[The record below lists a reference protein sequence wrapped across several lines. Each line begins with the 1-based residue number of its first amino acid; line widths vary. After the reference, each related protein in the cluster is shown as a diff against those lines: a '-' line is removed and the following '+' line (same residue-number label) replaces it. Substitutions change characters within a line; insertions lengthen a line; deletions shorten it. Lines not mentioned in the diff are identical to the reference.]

1 MKRIRNK
8 LKKEKMKKACLL
20 VGLICASAL
29 VGQATN
35 VEAMPAVLIDN
46 GRPDNEIY
54 DGNIES
60 NFGYGVEVAGASTG
74 ARISNVTITTSGD
87 YSHWGVYILSG
98 ATLDLTNVTINTSG
112 DTGCGLYNRDGT
124 TNISNSS
131 INTTGL
137 TARGLE
143 ADAGKVTL
151 KNVTIRTRG
160 SHSSGLSAYSTGKI
174 NMQYGSIY
182 TSDLSAVGAEAYNSS
197 SITLDDVDV
206 YSVGDALYTS
216 SGTITATVH
225 GQNIYGGTALLNE
238 AGSGSIAI
246 KAYNGSQLYGLTT
259 VGSGTAAITLDN
271 STWINP
277 GNSALTSLSLNSG
290 NVRFVAPASS
300 TYHALTV
307 NNLSGSGTFYLNS
320 NLSIGTSDMI
330 NVTNS
335 ASGSYRLIVNNQGG
349 NAGILKVVD
358 IGDSATNHASF
369 TGGTD
374 IGAYRYS
381 IAQGSTLASAYSGL
395 DNSDYYLYN
404 SGHPSTPVQAAI
416 GAGTSV
422 HSLWY
427 GEMNDIKKR
436 MGELRLGVPKDND
449 LWARTYGA
457 EYSVSPSGGSDYKQ
471 VVHGGE
477 IGFDKPQGYCQGT
490 TYTGIVVGGGQANNS
505 FNSGASGEIDS
516 FYVGGYKSWIK
527 NDGTYLDI
535 IGKYNWFNHTFTS
548 PVLGGTT
555 DTASFHNNGFGLSA
569 EIGKRFEQKEGYF
582 VEPQMELA
590 AFWADKANY
599 TTTNGLSV
607 STDRGNSLQLRVGGI
622 AGRKTISRAGTVS
635 QVYGKLAW
643 VQEFAGDSTTHVNS
657 AGFDTS
663 LKGGQLVA
671 GVGFAVDMPHQ
682 QLYVDLERSWG
693 DRTSKPWGFDLGCR
707 WKF

>member
-8 LKKEKMKKACLL
+8 LKKEKIKKARLL

-29 VGQATN
+29 AGQAIS
-35 VEAMPAVLIDN
+35 VEAVPALLIDN
-46 GRPDNEIY
+46 GRSDNSIIA
-54 DGNIES
+54 GNIDS
-60 NFGYGVEVAGASTG
+60 NFGNGVEVSGASTG
-74 ARISNVTITTSGD
+74 ASISNVSITTSGN
-87 YSHWGVYILSG
+87 YGHYGVYILSG
-98 ATLDLTNVTINTSG
+98 ATLALTNVTVNTSG
-112 DTGCGLYNRDGT
+112 GIGCGVYNKNGT
-124 TNISNSS
+124 TTISNSS
-131 INTTGL
+131 IVTTGSS
-137 TARGLE
+137 AVGLSAE
-143 ADAGKVTL
+143 AGQVIL
-151 KNVTIRTRG
+151 KNVIIRTSRND
-160 SHSSGLSAYSTGKI
+160 SPGLSIYNTAQI

-182 TSDLSAVGAEAYNSS
+182 TANSHCAGVEGYDS
-197 SITLDDVDV
+197 SLTTLEDVDV
-206 YSVGDALYTS
+206 YSAGNAFYTS
-216 SGTITATVH
+216 DGTITATVH
-225 GQNIYGGTALLNE
+225 GQNIYGGTGLLNE
-238 AGSGSIAI
+238 AGSGSIDI

-277 GNSALTSLSLNSG
+277 GNSTLTSLSLNSG
-290 NVRFVAPASS
+290 NVRFVVPASDI
-300 TYHALTV
+300 YHALTV

-320 NLSIGTSDMI
+320 NLSTGISDII

-335 ASGSYRLIVNNQGG
+335 ASGSYQLIVNNQGG

-358 IGDSATNHASF
+358 IGDSATNHDSF

-381 IAQGSTLASAYSGL
+381 IAQGSTLASTYSGL
-395 DNSDYYLYN
+395 DNSDYYFYN
-404 SGHPSTPVQAAI
+404 SGTPSTPAQTAI
-416 GAGTSV
+416 GTGTSI

-457 EYSVSPSGGSDYKQ
+457 EYRVSPSGGSDYKQ

-477 IGFDKPQGYCQGT
+477 IGFDKPQGYRQGT
-490 TYTGIVVGGGQANNS
+490 TYTGIVFGGGQADNS

-516 FYVGGYKSWIK
+516 FYVGGYKSWLK
-527 NDGTYLDI
+527 SDGTYLDI
-535 IGKYNWFNHTFTS
+535 IGKYNWFNHDFTS
-548 PVLGGTT
+548 PVLGGTS

-569 EIGKRFEQKEGYF
+569 EIGKRFEQKDGYF

-590 AFWADKANY
+590 AFWADRANY
-599 TTTNGLSV
+599 TTSNGLSV

-622 AGRKTISRAGTVS
+622 AGRKTVSHAGTAS
-635 QVYGKLAW
+635 QAYGKLAW
-643 VQEFAGDSTTHVNS
+643 VQEFAGDSTTHVDS
-657 AGFDTS
+657 ASFDSS